1 MNSAPI
7 DLKAAFGT
15 LLKEINQ
22 VLPKAYW
29 FLVHNYIK
37 GNQDDEEKLISLQQ
51 QTGLTHKQY
60 EVLLQKCGLTVGMKK
75 MEDMSLRKATY

>member
-1 MNSAPI
+1 MNSALI

-37 GNQDDEEKLISLQQ
+37 GNQDDEEKLISL
-51 QTGLTHKQY
+51 
-60 EVLLQKCGLTVGMKK
+60 
-75 MEDMSLRKATY
+75 